1 MTRLST
7 AEGAAIRSWPGE
19 TAAVVFHADT
29 VGTHLVSEVAAAVLE
44 LARTRPVT
52 ALEAA
57 AVLGAPDHPL
67 DSTASDISADLLLIE
82 ETITGLVAAGLLRR
96 VE

>member
-1 MTRLST
+1 MTRYST
-7 AEGAAIRSWPGE
+7 AAGAVIRAWPGE
-19 TAAVVFHADT
+19 TAAAVFHADT

-57 AVLGAPDHPL
+57 AVLGAPDQPL
-67 DSTASDISADLLLIE
+67 DSAATDISADLLLME
-82 ETITGLVAAGLLRR
+82 ATITGLVAAGLLRH